1 MNSYSA
7 QPNFGAPASPAGSN
21 PARPGGFPGANSP
34 GPVADL
40 YGTASQD
47 SGVGNYISAA
57 SPQPGSGFS
66 HGIAVSTACR
76 EGTRWGLASFSM
88 TERRAAL
95 CTAPVASSAGHN
107 LLQVLRFP
115 RATGVAMQ
123 TGNSC
128 LSLSCTN
135 VACFERPY
143 LTDTSFCLSRW
154 ASHQWNGPLRP
165 VCCLQAV
172 CLASPP
178 TQRRRRVPG
187 TPGLPVSQQWHRA
200 MGAWSFQ
207 PLPYR
212 HRCAA
217 EDVGM
222 GGGRRL
228 IGAP

>member
-1 MNSYSA
+1 MGFGVFFDDGTTGCFVHGSCSLQRWA
-7 QPNFGAPASPAGSN
+7 QPAAGAEVSRSPALCC
-21 PARPGGFPGANSP
+21 P
-34 GPVADL
+34 
-40 YGTASQD
+40 
-47 SGVGNYISAA
+47 
-57 SPQPGSGFS
+57 
-66 HGIAVSTACR
+66 
-76 EGTRWGLASFSM
+76 
-88 TERRAAL
+88 RAA
-95 CTAPVASSAGHN
+95 
-107 LLQVLRFP
+107 
-115 RATGVAMQ
+115 GVAVQ

-222 GGGRRL
+222 GGGHRL